1 MENNEVNKKNN
12 GIQILIIVT
21 IILLGIVVA
30 ADVILN
36 YVPLGDIFKKQTEQV
51 TNVTKKEVT
60 VTDEGIADAVEKL
73 YDATVIVKVGSNN
86 QVTGWGSGF
95 VYKTDDKYGYILTNH
110 HVVNG
115 ANDIQIEMTNGTV
128 ATGKLM
134 GSDEHADVAVVR
146 MDVKKVLAVAEI
158 GKSTSL
164 RVGDTVFA
172 IGTPISLDYPFTVTR
187 GILSGVDRLVET
199 TSSKSD
205 KKFSFFGQSGQTDSW
220 YMRLL
225 QIDASI
231 NSGNSGGPLANCNGE
246 VIGITNS
253 KLSSSSSLTST
264 ASIEN
269 IGFAIPIEDA
279 LEVAELV
286 ENGKTTSTEKA
297 TLGVSMT
304 SIDGAVANNITI
316 DNDVTYGAVVVEV
329 QEGSNAAKAGLKKGD
344 VIIKY
349 NDYKIQDYRYL
360 KYYLYKS
367 NIGDKVTFT
376 YIRDGKER
384 TSDVTLMG

>member
-1 MENNEVNKKNN
+1 MENKKNN
-12 GIQILIIVT
+12 GIQILIVVI
-21 IILLGIVVA
+21 IILLGIVVI

-36 YVPLGDIFKKQTEQV
+36 YVPLKDIFKKQTG
-51 TNVTKKEVT
+51 TINNITKKEVT

-73 YDATVIVKVGSNN
+73 YDATVIVKVGNKN
-86 QVTGWGSGF
+86 QITGWGSGF

-110 HVVNG
+110 HVVDD
-115 ANDIQIEMTNGTV
+115 ASTIQIEMTNGVT
-128 ATGKLM
+128 TSGKLM

-146 MDVKKVLAVAEI
+146 VDVNKVLAVAEI

-187 GILSGVDRLVET
+187 GILSGVDRLVEM
-199 TSSKSD
+199 TSSKSSD
-205 KKFSFFGQSGQTDSW
+205 KKFNFFNQNQQTDSW

-253 KLSSSSSLTST
+253 KLSSSSLLNGS

-269 IGFAIPIEDA
+269 MGFAIPIEDA
-279 LEVAELV
+279 LDVAELI
-286 ENGKTTSTEKA
+286 EKGKTTSGEKA

-304 SIDGAVANNITI
+304 SIDGASANDITLS
-316 DNDVTYGAVVVEV
+316 DKVTYGAVVVEV
-329 QEGSNAAKAGLKKGD
+329 LDDSNAAKAGFKKGD

-349 NDYKIQDYRYL
+349 NDYKIQDYRHL

-384 TSDVTLMG
+384 TTSITLMG

>member
-1 MENNEVNKKNN
+1 MENKKNN

-21 IILLGIVVA
+21 IILLCIVVV

-36 YVPLGDIFKKQTEQV
+36 YVPLQDIFKRQTDTI

-110 HVVNG
+110 HVVDG
-115 ANDIQIEMTNGTV
+115 SSAIQIEMTNGTV

-134 GSDEHADVAVVR
+134 GSDEYADVAVVR
-146 MDVKKVLAVAEI
+146 MDIDKVLAVAEI

-187 GILSGVDRLVET
+187 GILSGVDRLVEM
-199 TSSKSD
+199 SHSKSD
-205 KKFSFFGQSGQTDSW
+205 KKFGFFSQTQQSDSW

-253 KLSSSSSLTST
+253 KLSSSSSISST

-269 IGFAIPIEDA
+269 MGFAIPIEDA
-279 LEVAELV
+279 LDVAELI
-286 ENGKTTSTEKA
+286 EHGKTTASEKA

-304 SIDGAVANNITI
+304 SVDGAVANDIRLS
-316 DNDVTYGAVVVEV
+316 DNVTYGAVVVEV
-329 QEGSNAAKAGLKKGD
+329 QSGSNAEKAGLKKGD
-344 VIIKY
+344 VVIKY
-349 NDYKIQDYRYL
+349 NNSKIHDYRYL
-360 KYYLYKS
+360 KYFLYKS
-367 NIGDKVTFT
+367 NIGDKVTLT

-384 TSDVTLMG
+384 TTEVTLMG

>member
-1 MENNEVNKKNN
+1 M
-12 GIQILIIVT
+12 
-21 IILLGIVVA
+21 
-30 ADVILN
+30 
-36 YVPLGDIFKKQTEQV
+36 
-51 TNVTKKEVT
+51 
-60 VTDEGIADAVEKL
+60 
-73 YDATVIVKVGSNN
+73 
-86 QVTGWGSGF
+86 
-95 VYKTDDKYGYILTNH
+95 
-110 HVVNG
+110 
-115 ANDIQIEMTNGTV
+115 
-128 ATGKLM
+128 
-134 GSDEHADVAVVR
+134 
-146 MDVKKVLAVAEI
+146 
-158 GKSTSL
+158 
-164 RVGDTVFA
+164 
-172 IGTPISLDYPFTVTR
+172 
-187 GILSGVDRLVET
+187 ET

-316 DNDVTYGAVVVEV
+316 DSDVTYGAVVVEV